1 MTQTNNTAT
10 PSYIV
15 DGTLTDGEAW
25 VALSTVDLGSDTAT
39 VTFQTSTGANE
50 WSQYSDLVLVSYAR
64 SAGSASSMR
73 MNFNNDTAAN
83 YGVQQLY
90 TDGSS
95 VTASESAPANGQAYY
110 DFQWVAT
117 TSQAANVWS
126 CSVTTLFDINSGKAK
141 AGMGYI
147 ADDLT
152 SGGYVSINAGCWY
165 SADPIEEIDIT
176 MYGGSDDIKSG
187 SRFDLF
193 GVLPRMVS

>member
-10 PSYIV
+10 PDYIV
-15 DGTLTDGEAW
+15 DGVLTDGEAW

-39 VTFQTSTGANE
+39 ITFQTSTGANE
-50 WSQYSDLVLVSYAR
+50 WSQYSDLVLVSYVR
-64 SAGSASSMR
+64 SAASDTVLK

-90 TDGSS
+90 SNGSS
-95 VTASESAPANGQAYY
+95 LTASESAPANGQSYY
-110 DFQWVAT
+110 DFQWMPV
-117 TSQAANVWS
+117 SGSAANVWA

-141 AGMGYI
+141 AGMGFI

-152 SGGYVSINAGCWY
+152 SGGYASINAGCWY
-165 SADPIEEIDIT
+165 SADPIEEIDIVG
-176 MYGGSDDIKSG
+176 YSGGDIVTG

>member
-1 MTQTNNTAT
+1 M
-10 PSYIV
+10 IRR
-15 DGTLTDGEAW
+15 
-25 VALSTVDLGSDTAT
+25 
-39 VTFQTSTGANE
+39 TFIYFTIPLIIN
-50 WSQYSDLVLVSYAR
+50 
-64 SAGSASSMR
+64 

-90 TDGSS
+90 SNGSS
-95 VTASESAPANGQAYY
+95 LTASESAPANGMSYY
-110 DFQWVAT
+110 DFQWVPV
-117 TSQAANVWS
+117 SGSAANVWS

-141 AGMGYI
+141 AGMGFI

-176 MYGGSDDIKSG
+176 LSGDDIATG